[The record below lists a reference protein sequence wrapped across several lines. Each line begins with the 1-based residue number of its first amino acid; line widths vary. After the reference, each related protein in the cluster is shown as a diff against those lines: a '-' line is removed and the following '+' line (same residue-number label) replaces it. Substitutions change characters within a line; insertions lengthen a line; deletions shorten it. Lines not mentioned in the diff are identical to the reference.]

1 MATLEKI
8 RSKAGCLVIGIGFAM
23 AAFLAGDLI
32 NGGST
37 LLRAKGMNAFYINGQ
52 EVNIND
58 YNARVERV
66 EEQVRNQGQ
75 NLDEAQTVQL
85 RNQVYNSIV
94 AEKLLQGETDKLG
107 LTITPAETFQLVQ
120 GDNISPVILQ
130 NPMFANPETGAFD
143 KTGLLNFLKQ
153 INDKNAG
160 ATPEEKAQY
169 EQLRAMW
176 ADTEKQVRNFALS
189 EKYNNL
195 IAKAVV
201 ANKLEVEHALK
212 ADATIANIAYVEQKV
227 SAVSDS
233 LVTVTDADLKK
244 YYDDNI
250 NLMKTEAGSVA
261 DLIYVNIA
269 PNEADFTNAKA
280 DVDAARAELAKGDDP
295 ALVLQEYSDIPYNDV
310 YLSLQ
315 DMQSAG
321 LSQSALEFVTTA
333 EPGAISEVMTEGNTY
348 SVVKLQ
354 GKKNSPESLL
364 VRHIVLAPAGSFEGQ
379 VNTDSLF
386 NAIKANPT
394 VENFT
399 AQAAAHSLD
408 RNSSNNG
415 GEIGWLS
422 EAMATQYV
430 GADFARAVYSAQV
443 GVPFR
448 FTSKYGEHI
457 ILVSEAKPSVDKY
470 NVALL
475 AKTVDASP
483 ETQTA
488 IYNDLS
494 SFLSNHNKDV
504 NGIDTAAMNAGYQVL
519 TDQRIGASQPM
530 LSYGMPG
537 SREVIRWIMQNK
549 PGQISPIMETDGQYV
564 IAKVNEKYEA
574 GLIPLESIKNDIKN
588 VVLAEKKAEY
598 LFDQLSKAGYTSL
611 TDFAAKTGSA
621 VDTLNF
627 VKFSTQRLESIGFQ
641 PGINAAAAYAQPG
654 TLTPVKGNGSVYL
667 VNVLDRKQD
676 PNAATAEAKKAELS
690 AGLAGMV
697 RATALQEIMKKA
709 DIEDLRYKFF

>member
-8 RSKAGCLVIGIGFAM
+8 RSKAGCLVIAIGFAM

-37 LLRAKGMNAFYINGQ
+37 LLRARGMNAFYINGE
-52 EVNIND
+52 EVTIND
-58 YNARVERV
+58 YNSRVEHI
-66 EEQVRNQGQ
+66 EEQVRSQGQ

-94 AEKLLQGETDKLG
+94 AEKLLKGEADKLG
-107 LTITPAETFQLVQ
+107 LTVTPAETYQLVQ

-153 INDKNAG
+153 IGDKNAG

-176 ADTEKQVRNFALS
+176 ADTENQVRNFALS

-195 IAKAVV
+195 LAKAVV

-212 ADATIANIAYVEQKV
+212 ADATISDIAYVEQKIT
-227 SAVSDS
+227 SVSDS
-233 LVTVTDADLKK
+233 LVQVTDADLKA
-244 YYDDNI
+244 YYNNHLD
-250 NLMKTEAGSVA
+250 LMKTEAGSVA
-261 DLIYVNIA
+261 DLIYVNIL
-269 PNEADFTNAKA
+269 PNDADFANAKA
-280 DVDAARAELAKGDDP
+280 DVEAAREELLKGDDP
-295 ALVLQEYSDIPYNDV
+295 ALVLQEYSDVPYNDV
-310 YLSLQ
+310 FLSLS
-315 DMQSAG
+315 DLQSSG

-333 EPGAISEVMTEGNTY
+333 EPGAISGLMTEGNTY

-354 GKKNSPESLL
+354 GKKNGPESLL

-386 NAIKANPT
+386 NAIKENPS
-394 VENFT
+394 VENFS

-415 GEIGWLS
+415 GQIGWLS

-430 GADFARAVYSAQV
+430 GADFAKAVYSAQV

-457 ILVSEAKPSVDKY
+457 VLVSEAKPAVDKY

-475 AKTVDASP
+475 TKTVDASP

-488 IYNDLS
+488 IYNELS
-494 SFLSNHNKDV
+494 TFLANHSKDV

-519 TDQRIGASQPM
+519 TDQRIAASQPM

-549 PGQISPIMETDGQYV
+549 KNQISPIIETQGQYV
-564 IAKVNEKYEA
+564 IAKVNDKYEA
-574 GLIPLESIKNDIKN
+574 GLLPLESIKNDIKN
-588 VVLAEKKAEY
+588 VVLAEKKTDY
-598 LFDQLSKAGYTSL
+598 LYDQLSNAGYASL
-611 TDFAAKTGSA
+611 SDFAAKAGSV

-627 VKFSTQRLESIGFQ
+627 VKFSTQRLEAVGYQ

-654 TLTPVKGNGSVYL
+654 KLTPVKGNGSVYL

-676 PNAATAEAKKAELS
+676 PNAASAEAKKAELS
-690 AGLAGMV
+690 AGIAGMI

-709 DIEDLRYKFF
+709 EIEDLRYKFF